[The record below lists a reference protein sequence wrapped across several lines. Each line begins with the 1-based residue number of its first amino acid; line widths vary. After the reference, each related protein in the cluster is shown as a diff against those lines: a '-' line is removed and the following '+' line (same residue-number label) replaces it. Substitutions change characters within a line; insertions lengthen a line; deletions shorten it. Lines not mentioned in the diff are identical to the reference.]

1 MHWTQYENTF
11 NLICKIKKTM
21 NKIINYLVK
30 NYWDDNDLKS
40 RNFIVEVFKEFML
53 HKLNFNFE
61 DKVNFALNSKNN
73 YLEKYIRET
82 KIFLENLANKE
93 MDEFLIEQK
102 NQGIIN
108 KRNGYRARIVKTIF
122 GEIELKIPRD
132 RLGKF
137 FPSFLQKYFA
147 YLSDLIKKVCNDL
160 MISQNQQS
168 CIKQYKNN
176 GININ
181 KNLTSTIFEL
191 LYKKALPIYES
202 RKFPSYLD
210 VIIIDST
217 YTFVIENGP
226 IITKKD
232 PISGKE
238 YTFRK
243 ARRVCVMQAY
253 GIRFEDR
260 IIKVNKKNPKI
271 KKIIYPK
278 IDLGFFICDREDFIN
293 YTDFLLKIKEQGV
306 KEIKLLVAD
315 DHNAIKKAMRV
326 VYPECE
332 EFQLCIAHAKRT
344 VKSFVSGKE
353 NKEIIDFMFKQ
364 FSDNKI
370 DLKVILEII
379 WEYINKLDVSDEIKD
394 HILKWFAYNW
404 ENIFAFRQ
412 YPKEF
417 QRTIYTSNLVE
428 SMNKFIKSKTKMKG
442 CSYSTK
448 TLHKQILISKAI
460 LLKLI

>member
-1 MHWTQYENTF
+1 
-11 NLICKIKKTM
+11 
-21 NKIINYLVK
+21 
-30 NYWDDNDLKS
+30 
-40 RNFIVEVFKEFML
+40 
-53 HKLNFNFE
+53 
-61 DKVNFALNSKNN
+61 
-73 YLEKYIRET
+73 
-82 KIFLENLANKE
+82 
-93 MDEFLIEQK
+93 
-102 NQGIIN
+102 
-108 KRNGYRARIVKTIF
+108 
-122 GEIELKIPRD
+122 
-132 RLGKF
+132 
-137 FPSFLQKYFA
+137 
-147 YLSDLIKKVCNDL
+147 
-160 MISQNQQS
+160 
-168 CIKQYKNN
+168 
-176 GININ
+176 
-181 KNLTSTIFEL
+181 
-191 LYKKALPIYES
+191 
-202 RKFPSYLD
+202 
-210 VIIIDST
+210 
-217 YTFVIENGP
+217 
-226 IITKKD
+226 
-232 PISGKE
+232 
-238 YTFRK
+238 
-243 ARRVCVMQAY
+243 MQAY

-370 DLKVILEII
+370 DLNVMPEII
-379 WEYINKLDVSDEIKD
+379 WEYINKIDVSDEIKD

-428 SMNKFIKSKTKMKG
+428 SMNKFIKSRG
-442 CSYSTK
+442 CQKSCPEMGSIWENDTD
-448 TLHKQILISKAI
+448 LIK
-460 LLKLI
+460 